1 MNYNIK
7 KIFLFFIFIII
18 CYYIGSSY
26 YLYYF
31 DNIAPIITYD
41 GIVNNKYY
49 NGNITVKITGE
60 DKYKIKNFSLQLDEK
75 TLVNNQIINSSKM
88 EYPLLIPTIHLTNGQ
103 HKLTIILTDGSKNK
117 NQSTEII
124 HFQVDNDPLEINI
137 LKSNNTKINQGNVL
151 HIQLQSNKKIK
162 NGYIKTLNY
171 QVPIILESNNS
182 SIYEAYIP
190 ISTEEIYGK
199 YIANIYIEDN
209 VENTA
214 TFEYEYEIIQTPFKK
229 QYIQLKNKKNEFIN
243 LQDREPS
250 EDINIL
256 LKEASKNSPPKK
268 LWQGSFYKPCLQSPL
283 TTEFGVIRTSFEKGR
298 YRHDAVDFAAAPKS
312 PVWTCQDG
320 IIILKNYNN
329 EATGF
334 GNCVAIDHGIGLIS
348 IYAHLDSFSNIE
360 VGQFV
365 KKGTILGTVGMTGY
379 ATGYHLHW
387 EMRLC
392 DVKINPLEWVKD
404 DL

>member
-1 MNYNIK
+1 MSYNIK
-7 KIFLFFIFIII
+7 KVFLFFTSLFIF
-18 CYYIGSSY
+18 YYIGSSY
-26 YLYYF
+26 YMYYF
-31 DNIAPIITYD
+31 DCLPPVINYE
-41 GIVNNKYY
+41 GIVDGKYY
-49 NGNITVKITGE
+49 NGNITVKIAAE
-60 DKYKIKNFSLQLDEK
+60 DKYKIKHFSLQLDEK
-75 TLVNNQIINSSKM
+75 VLVNNQAINSSKM
-88 EYPLLIPTIHLTNGQ
+88 EYPLLIPTIHLLNGS
-103 HKLTIILTDGSKNK
+103 HTLVISVVDASKNK
-117 NQSTEII
+117 NETKEVI
-124 HFQVDNDPLEINI
+124 HFNVDNEPLEINI
-137 LKSNNTKINQGNVL
+137 LKSNNTKVNQGNVF

-162 NGYIKTLNY
+162 NGYVKTLNY

-190 ISTEEIYGK
+190 ISTEEICGK
-199 YIANIYIEDN
+199 YIATIYIEDN
-209 VENTA
+209 VENIA
-214 TFEYEYEIIQTPFKK
+214 SYEYEYEILPTVFKK
-229 QYIQLKNKKNEFIN
+229 QYIQLKNKKNELIN

-250 EDINIL
+250 EDINIS
-256 LKEASKNSPPKK
+256 LKEAAIKSPAKK

-298 YRHDAVDFAAAPKS
+298 YRHDAVDYAAIPKS
-312 PVWTCQDG
+312 PVWACQDG
-320 IIILKNYNN
+320 IVVLKNYNDGPI
-329 EATGF
+329 GF

-360 VGQFV
+360 IGQFV

-392 DVKINPLEWVKD
+392 DVKINPLEWIKD